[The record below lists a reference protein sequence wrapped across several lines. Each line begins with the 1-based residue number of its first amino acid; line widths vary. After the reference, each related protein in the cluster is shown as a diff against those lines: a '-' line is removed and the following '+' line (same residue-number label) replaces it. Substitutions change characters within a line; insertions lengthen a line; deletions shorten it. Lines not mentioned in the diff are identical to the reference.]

1 MEHSQISRYRSHEE
15 EHRAVWQV
23 PVCVLCMFQRF
34 TVRVNNAHG
43 GVNRHVSGVRD
54 AAVRVNK
61 ANGCVNRHI
70 SGMKD
75 AACGVNLTCTFIG

>member
-1 MEHSQISRYRSHEE
+1 MI
-15 EHRAVWQV
+15 
-23 PVCVLCMFQRF
+23 QRF

-54 AAVRVNK
+54 AAVRVNN
-61 ANGCVNRHI
+61 ANGGVNRHI

-75 AACGVNLTCTFIG
+75 AACALNWTCTVIG

>member
-1 MEHSQISRYRSHEE
+1 MI
-15 EHRAVWQV
+15 
-23 PVCVLCMFQRF
+23 PRF

-43 GVNRHVSGVRD
+43 CVNRHVSGVRD
-54 AAVRVNK
+54 AAVRVNN
-61 ANGCVNRHI
+61 ANGGVNRHI

>member
-1 MEHSQISRYRSHEE
+1 MI
-15 EHRAVWQV
+15 
-23 PVCVLCMFQRF
+23 QRF

-54 AAVRVNK
+54 AAVRVNN
-61 ANGCVNRHI
+61 ANGGVNRHI

>member
-1 MEHSQISRYRSHEE
+1 MI
-15 EHRAVWQV
+15 
-23 PVCVLCMFQRF
+23 PRF

-43 GVNRHVSGVRD
+43 GVNRHVSGVKD